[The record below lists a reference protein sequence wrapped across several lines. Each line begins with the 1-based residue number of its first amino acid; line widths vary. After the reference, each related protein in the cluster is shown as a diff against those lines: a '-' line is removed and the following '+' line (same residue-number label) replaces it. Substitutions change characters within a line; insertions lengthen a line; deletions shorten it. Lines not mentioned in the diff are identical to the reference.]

1 VTRLVQIALG
11 IQKDRI
17 SVAIS
22 EGALM
27 RLVVTVALVLCA
39 SQALAQSKL
48 SDTKKASEFSA
59 ACQPGASE
67 VQKTYLSG
75 FVMGAADASV
85 GKHICPKEPVS
96 TQQLVDAFCGYLKEH
111 PKNLNRPG
119 GLLLGLALLEKW
131 PCK

>member
-1 VTRLVQIALG
+1 MQIALG

-27 RLVVTVALVLCA
+27 RLIISVTLALCA

-59 ACQPGASE
+59 ACQPSASE
-67 VQKTYLSG
+67 VQKSYLSG
-75 FVMGAADASV
+75 FVIGAADASV

-119 GLLLGLALLEKW
+119 GLLLGLALSETW
-131 PCK
+131 PCKQ